1 MRFKKFYDNE
11 LQDEFDENDSKI
23 ETITRESIGG
33 DFIYIKTV

>member
-1 MRFKKFYDNE
+1 MRLKKIYDNE

-33 DFIYIKTV
+33 DVIYIKTV